1 MTRLSANS
9 WGKSQVRVSKIHR
22 SEEIDDFS
30 EVTVSVSLT
39 GEVAA
44 AYLDADNAG
53 VVPTDTVRNT
63 IYALAQDHLTK
74 DLEAFAHTL
83 TDHFLTHRGVASVT
97 VDLAETIWHRQTAS
111 GFVGGSSERRL
122 ARRRATAEEA
132 SVWGG
137 IDGLVVL
144 KTRQSAFSGFPRDQY
159 TALPETDD
167 RILATTIAVEW
178 LYSSLPVDT
187 TTAWESA
194 RQGLIDGFF
203 ADWSASIQHQGWQM
217 AEQVM
222 AAVPEISRLSV
233 RLPNQHHLPFDL
245 ARFGVED
252 RGIVF
257 HVTSEPFGDIR
268 FEATRQDFG

>member
-1 MTRLSANS
+1 MARLATNS
-9 WGKSQVRVSKIHR
+9 WGKSDVRVSKIHR
-22 SEEIDDFS
+22 GGDSDDFS
-30 EVTVSVSLT
+30 EVTASVALT
-39 GEVAA
+39 GEVAG
-44 AYLDADNAG
+44 AYLEADNAG

-74 DLEAFAHTL
+74 DLEAFAGTL
-83 TDHFLTHRGVASVT
+83 ADHFLTHPGIDSVT
-97 VDLAETIWHRQTAS
+97 VNLAETVWRRQTGS

-122 ARRRATAEEA
+122 ARRWATADTA
-132 SVWGG
+132 KVWGG

-167 RILATTIAVEW
+167 RILATTIAVDW
-178 LYSSLPVDT
+178 LYSTVPDDT

-194 RQGLIDGFF
+194 RQGLLDGFF
-203 ADWSASIQHQGWQM
+203 GDWSASIQHQGWQM

-222 AAVPEISRLSV
+222 SAVPAISELSV

-257 HVTSEPFGDIR
+257 QVTSEPFGDIR
-268 FEATRQDFG
+268 FDATRDDFG

>member
-9 WGKSQVRVSKIHR
+9 WGKSEVRVSKIHR
-22 SEEIDDFS
+22 GEETDDFS

-74 DLEAFAHTL
+74 DLEAFAQTL
-83 TDHFLTHRGVASVT
+83 TDHFLTHSGVASVT
-97 VDLAETIWHRQTAS
+97 VDLAEVMWHRQTAS

-122 ARRRATAEEA
+122 ARRRATTDEA

-144 KTRQSAFSGFPRDQY
+144 KTRQSAFSGFPRDRY
-159 TALPETDD
+159 TVLPETDD
-167 RILATTIAVEW
+167 RILATTVAAEW
-178 LYSSLPVDT
+178 LYGEVPADT
-187 TTAWESA
+187 TAAWEAA
-194 RQGLIDGFF
+194 RAGLVDGFF
-203 ADWSASIQHQGWQM
+203 GDWSASIQHQGWQM

-222 AAVPEISRLSV
+222 AAVPEISELSV

-257 HVTSEPFGDIR
+257 QVTSQPFGDIR
-268 FEATRQDFG
+268 FDVAR